1 MFKGIKGLRPAVIIL
16 AMSAVILSGC
26 LYVKLPLSLP
36 AGEDTENTESTEV
49 IVSEE
54 KSGPEEAKEA
64 DTKYMLYRFGN
75 EDSQVELEDLFYYG
89 LESSYIEFKTDGT
102 GVFKFGDEKS
112 DFRWEKTGSIFM
124 NNDGSARFEVHGDV
138 VHVLSFGQIFTF
150 VRKGVKLA
158 QKDIPA
164 IEDTE
169 LMYYFE
175 EKGSDDILGHNVD
188 EAGNV
193 LGVIGGED
201 AVDDEEAFSYYEQSP
216 FYVRLCETYDEIRFT
231 RSRAVAIARS
241 QIGYHEGNKN
251 SELDGLNAL
260 GESDYTEYGR
270 FCETQGQYWG
280 SEFVSWCIRLSGVPE
295 DLFTGSI
302 VASADGFDETGY
314 AMIYEWE
321 DTVYGGGYYYPQE
334 GDILLIQFNQDSFS
348 PSDALAQSALI
359 ESVTKNSDGTVSFRV
374 IQGNAHDAVME
385 SDYIF
390 EIPSGNM
397 TDCDGRFCYI
407 VSPEYGYGLNLR
419 HCTLAFD
426 VNGGIDY
433 AACKTV
439 YPGGLYGP
447 LPIATKPN
455 ATFDGWYTQK
465 EGGEKITMYSTFN
478 GSGRPTLYAHWK

>member
-1 MFKGIKGLRPAVIIL
+1 MFGKMKGLRPAILAL
-16 AMSAVILSGC
+16 AMSAVILGGC
-26 LYVKLPLSLP
+26 MHVRVPLSLP
-36 AGEDTENTESTEV
+36 AGEDTKKAEPTEV
-49 IVSEE
+49 TDVKE
-54 KSGPEEAKEA
+54 KSEPDEVKEA
-64 DTKYMLYRFGN
+64 NTRYMLYRFGT
-75 EDSQVELEDLFYYG
+75 EYRQVELEDLFYYG
-89 LESSYIEFKTDGT
+89 LEGSYIEFKTDGT

-112 DFRWEKTGSIFM
+112 DFRWEKTGNIFM
-124 NNDGSARFEVHGDV
+124 NNDCDATFEVHGDV
-138 VHVLSFGQIFTF
+138 IHVLSFGQIYTF

-164 IEDTE
+164 VKETN
-169 LMYYFE
+169 LRYYFE
-175 EKGSDDILGHNVD
+175 EKGSDGILGHDVD

-201 AVDDEEAFSYYEQSP
+201 AEDAGEAFSCYEQSP
-216 FYVRLCETYDEIRFT
+216 FYVRLCNTYKVNEFT

-295 DLFTGSI
+295 ELFTGSI
-302 VASADGFDETGY
+302 VASAEGFDETGY

-321 DTVYGGGYYYPQE
+321 DTLYGGGYYYPQA
-334 GDILLIQFNQDSFS
+334 GDILLVQFNQGSFS
-348 PSDALAQSALI
+348 PSDALGQSALI

-374 IQGNAHDAVME
+374 IQGNAHDAVIE

-390 EIPSGNM
+390 EIPGGRM

-407 VSPEYGYGLNLR
+407 VSPEYGYGNLR

-433 AACKTV
+433 AARKVV